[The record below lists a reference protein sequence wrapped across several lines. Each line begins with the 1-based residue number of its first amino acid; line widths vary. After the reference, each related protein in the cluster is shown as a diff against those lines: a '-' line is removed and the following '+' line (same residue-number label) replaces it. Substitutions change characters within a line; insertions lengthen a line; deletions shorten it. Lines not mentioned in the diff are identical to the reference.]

1 MPCGLK
7 LKISGS
13 NTQDMTP
20 LKLGETA
27 EFKSPNFFSGDG
39 GRGTEG
45 MNNSNKVW
53 GAYTTVLWS
62 QDQNY
67 SNPKP

>member
-39 GRGTEG
+39 GRGLSYFEMLEG
-45 MNNSNKVW
+45 GDPYFLAS
-53 GAYTTVLWS
+53 YL
-62 QDQNY
+62 
-67 SNPKP
+67 